1 MEIKVGAKNKW
12 VTKDSER
19 SGLRRTSERR
29 ERESWM
35 EKKAGSE
42 EEEKEEEVGVGG
54 GSHKYKKPKLWS
66 INDDQIMLLLKSGG
80 RWQHLHEQSR
90 PQLTNPQYG

>member
-29 ERESWM
+29 ERELNG
-35 EKKAGSE
+35 EKSRKWEGRE
-42 EEEKEEEVGVGG
+42 GEGGWGGGG